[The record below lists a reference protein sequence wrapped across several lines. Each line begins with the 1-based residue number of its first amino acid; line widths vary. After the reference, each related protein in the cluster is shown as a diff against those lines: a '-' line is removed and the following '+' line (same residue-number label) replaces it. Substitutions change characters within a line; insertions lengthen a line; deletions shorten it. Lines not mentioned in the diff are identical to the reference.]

1 MTNSLFQ
8 EEIDMI
14 CKDKTDSEL
23 IAIAS
28 EIMKRVKN
36 RTPHTDTQE
45 FIEKNLQHTNNDKDF
60 IQMKDMYAIYKKTVS
75 FTLLK
80 KKEKRIQNY
89 KWFLNEISYNPAL
102 NHLYRERYQFKD
114 KNGSRVMR
122 RNVIIGYKIRE
133 EFNDNKPPSA

>member
-14 CKDKTDSEL
+14 CKDKTCSEL

-28 EIMKRVKN
+28 EIMERVKN
-36 RTPHTDTQE
+36 RTPHTQE

-89 KWFLNEISYNPAL
+89 KWFVNEISYNPAL
-102 NHLYRERYQFKD
+102 KPLYREKYQFKD
-114 KNGSRVMR
+114 ENGKRTFR
-122 RNVIIGYKIRE
+122 RNVILGYKIRE
-133 EFNDNKPPSA
+133 EFNDNNPPSG